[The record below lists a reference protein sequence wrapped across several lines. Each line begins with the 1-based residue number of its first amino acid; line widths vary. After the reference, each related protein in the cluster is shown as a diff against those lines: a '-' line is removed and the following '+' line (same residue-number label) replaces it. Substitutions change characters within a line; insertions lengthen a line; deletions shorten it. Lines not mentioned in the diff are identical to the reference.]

1 MGIDT
6 LEGLQK
12 FVEEMREKFKAFA
25 EKIGLLE
32 TSKAEGDAKIETL
45 TVDLAESKA
54 TNVQFTEK
62 LKNIQAL
69 VKAKDAIL
77 LSNDS
82 AEVQDYKMGKMV
94 QLLLRKHFGNVEPGD
109 AKTMLQ
115 LGAIPTQN
123 SSRFDAGPVRIAKG
137 YKDLRT
143 AQIKAYG
150 TKAAISSDPLTSDDS
165 DEGNFFGSYLVPVD
179 TDASLLRIAA
189 DMSTM
194 MPLVTN
200 RPVRGIT
207 TYLPTTTDAFAFVA
221 VTDQE
226 TAKTEETLTFSRATL
241 TAITYALWIA
251 ITEEVDED
259 SLISLGA
266 LIRTMTT
273 EAWAAKFDS
282 LCLENATYG
291 VIGTSGVNEL
301 VMGAG
306 NTGFGN
312 ITVTDLDGMI
322 AKLTTRAKRR
332 GARFFFHPTVWDE
345 VVTLTD
351 ANGRYIVRE
360 RVSEAAPLMVRG
372 YPVSITDGLPGLSD
386 SAISTS
392 FAVFGNPSYI
402 VHGARTGFEFRIF
415 DQMEST
421 MKYDQI
427 VLRARIRSA
436 FVLWA
441 ATAWVKLTTAAA

>member
-1 MGIDT
+1 
-6 LEGLQK
+6 
-12 FVEEMREKFKAFA
+12 
-25 EKIGLLE
+25 
-32 TSKAEGDAKIETL
+32 
-45 TVDLAESKA
+45 
-54 TNVQFTEK
+54 
-62 LKNIQAL
+62 
-69 VKAKDAIL
+69 
-77 LSNDS
+77 
-82 AEVQDYKMGKMV
+82 
-94 QLLLRKHFGNVEPGD
+94 
-109 AKTMLQ
+109 
-115 LGAIPTQN
+115 
-123 SSRFDAGPVRIAKG
+123 
-137 YKDLRT
+137 
-143 AQIKAYG
+143 
-150 TKAAISSDPLTSDDS
+150 
-165 DEGNFFGSYLVPVD
+165 
-179 TDASLLRIAA
+179 
-189 DMSTM
+189 M